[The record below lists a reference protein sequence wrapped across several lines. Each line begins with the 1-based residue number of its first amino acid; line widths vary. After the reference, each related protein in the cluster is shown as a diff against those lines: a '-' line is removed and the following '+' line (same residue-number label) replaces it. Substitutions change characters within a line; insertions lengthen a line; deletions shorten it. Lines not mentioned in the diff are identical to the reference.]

1 MATSLFS
8 TVEVNPGPIQEDTGR
23 VPVDIKVE
31 ERDPGEV
38 ALRLGYGTL
47 DGPRA
52 GADFRYADLLGGAE
66 LFRVGGTVSRY
77 GYRAEAELAS
87 RFILGSDFR
96 PSVSGYYENERY
108 PSFEAVGYGQ
118 VASLSY
124 PVLEK
129 VEASLGVRHAVI
141 RTKSVESGVPPGD
154 LLDFAYTA
162 PFLSAAWDERDSPLL
177 PTRGFI
183 LDGRL
188 EWSGHAFSPDIQ
200 FLNAS
205 GRGTTLFPLPWNLVL
220 ALSLQGGVIAP
231 LGATEVIPVSL
242 RYFAGGTSTVRGF
255 EFASLGPKVNGNATG
270 GEAFLALQTEVR
282 FPIWGDLHGAVF
294 TDRGG
299 VWEDYR
305 RVDLSE
311 IRYSVGTGLRYY
323 TPAGAIVTD
332 VAWNPDRKPGE
343 RGWEFHFSIGFPF

>member
-1 MATSLFS
+1 M
-8 TVEVNPGPIQEDTGR
+8 
-23 VPVDIKVE
+23 
-31 ERDPGEV
+31 
-38 ALRLGYGTL
+38 
-47 DGPRA
+47 
-52 GADFRYADLLGGAE
+52 
-66 LFRVGGTVSRY
+66 
-77 GYRAEAELAS
+77 
-87 RFILGSDFR
+87 
-96 PSVSGYYENERY
+96 
-108 PSFEAVGYGQ
+108 
-118 VASLSY
+118 
-124 PVLEK
+124 
-129 VEASLGVRHAVI
+129 
-141 RTKSVESGVPPGD
+141 
-154 LLDFAYTA
+154 
-162 PFLSAAWDERDSPLL
+162 
-177 PTRGFI
+177 
-183 LDGRL
+183 
-188 EWSGHAFSPDIQ
+188 
-200 FLNAS
+200 
-205 GRGTTLFPLPWNLVL
+205 
-220 ALSLQGGVIAP
+220 IAP

-305 RVDLSE
+305 RVDLPE